1 MVARGIDC
9 HGNYH
14 LPTKTFFL
22 HCYRTVVTRIV
33 VTPVWS
39 VISQLYLYPKGVPFV
54 EVHTS
59 GMWPKVMCVNFC
71 LISLKGH
78 LDSVVVQWLRLRAF
92 TAGAM
97 GCILVGEL
105 RSHTPHSLAR
115 KTTWDICLWTE
126 LTSSYC
132 LGGQP
137 QKRYV
142 EDKSWS
148 PTRTLVWVRKEH
160 LFEPLQFWVFLL
172 GNVLEFPC
180 TPVLDILLLAAH
192 IGRLSLIPLF
202 LVVPLHR
209 ILRKSAWEVNI
220 LGAEFLCIWPVF
232 ILLESVW
239 IFVSCAVFFQLLC
252 WILKHPPTPYPLF
265 F

>member
-1 MVARGIDC
+1 
-9 HGNYH
+9 
-14 LPTKTFFL
+14 
-22 HCYRTVVTRIV
+22 
-33 VTPVWS
+33 
-39 VISQLYLYPKGVPFV
+39 
-54 EVHTS
+54 
-59 GMWPKVMCVNFC
+59 
-71 LISLKGH
+71 
-78 LDSVVVQWLRLRAF
+78 
-92 TAGAM
+92 M

-126 LTSSYC
+126 LSSSSC

-137 QKRYV
+137 QKHYV
-142 EDKSWS
+142 EDKRWS
-148 PTRTLVWVRKEH
+148 PICILVWVRKEH
-160 LFEPLQFWVFLL
+160 SFEPLHFGVFLC

-202 LVVPLHR
+202 LVEPLHH

-239 IFVSCAVFFQLLC
+239 IFVSCAQMCFFSYCAEYWTTPPPPPPFIFKIKILKKNFDCAGSSLLC
-252 WILKHPPTPYPLF
+252 TGFHCGAQPFLRGPGGSDNLEEV
-265 F
+265 